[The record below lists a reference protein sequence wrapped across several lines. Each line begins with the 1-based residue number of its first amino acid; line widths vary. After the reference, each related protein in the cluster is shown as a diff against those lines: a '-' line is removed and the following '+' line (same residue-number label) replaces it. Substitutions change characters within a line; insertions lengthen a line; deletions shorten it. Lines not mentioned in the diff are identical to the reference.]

1 MTNVRE
7 AIIKFFPLLSITF
20 LTAFLSVVFFVPRVR
35 QFAIKIGAVQKGSS
49 QHGEGQRVH
58 SGSLPNIGGL
68 AIFTGFIVALL
79 VGIMV
84 RPVLINEFRVELLAI
99 ILGAALMVI
108 IGFIDDIWE
117 VTPAARMAA
126 QFVAAGILVVNGVK
140 VDFIQNWFS
149 LEGSPYIYLS
159 GSYLHEIAAVVITL
173 LWVVG
178 FTNAF
183 NFIDGLDGLSSGM
196 ATISSL
202 SLLAV
207 AIQFPDRGA
216 AILLLAALAGSALGF
231 LRHNY
236 SPAKIIMGD
245 SGAYMLGYVLAAVS
259 ILGALKVTATVT
271 VAAPILILALP
282 VVNITQVTLR
292 RLSRGASPALASNDH
307 LHDILRVRSGSK
319 NLAVVMLWIAALGL
333 GTLGMMLSNTP
344 PVIMYVTIIMTVVMM
359 ASVCLW
365 RWLEVRREK
374 LAQS

>member
-1 MTNVRE
+1 MRE
-7 AIIKFFPLLSITF
+7 AIIKFFPLVSISF
-20 LTAFLSVVFFVPRVR
+20 LTAFLSVVFFVPRIR
-35 QFAIKIGAVQKGSS
+35 QFALKIGAVQHGGSS
-49 QHGEGQRVH
+49 HGLGARIH
-58 SGSLPNIGGL
+58 AGSVPNIGGI
-68 AIFTGFIVALL
+68 AIFMGFMLALL
-79 VGIMV
+79 VGLVM
-84 RPVLINEFRVELLAI
+84 RPDLINQFRVELLAI
-99 ILGAALMVI
+99 ILGASLMMI

-117 VTPAARMAA
+117 VTPAARLAG
-126 QFVAAGILVVNGVK
+126 QFVAAGILVANGVQ
-140 VDFIQNWFS
+140 VSFITNFFGSTQFVFF
-149 LEGSPYIYLS
+149 EGIVP
-159 GSYLHEIAAVVITL
+159 AVITI

-183 NFIDGLDGLSSGM
+183 NFIDGLDGLSSGI

-207 AIQFPDRGA
+207 ALQFPDRGA

-236 SPAKIIMGD
+236 SPAKITMGD

-259 ILGALKVTATVT
+259 ILGALKIPATVT

-292 RLSRGASPALASNDH
+292 RLSRGLGPATATNDH

-319 NLAVVMLWIAALGL
+319 SMAVLVLWIAALGL

-344 PVIMYVTIIMTVVMM
+344 PVLMYLTVVMTVVLM

-365 RWLEVRREK
+365 RWLEVRGERQLQLEN
-374 LAQS
+374 

>member
-1 MTNVRE
+1 VRE
-7 AIIKFFPLLSITF
+7 AIIKFFPLVSISF
-20 LTAFLSVVFFVPRVR
+20 LTAFLSVVLFVPKVR
-35 QFAIKIGAVQKGSS
+35 QFALKIGAVQKGGTE
-49 QHGEGQRVH
+49 HGLGARIH
-58 SGSLPNIGGL
+58 SGSVPNIGGI
-68 AIFTGFIVALL
+68 AIFTGFMLALL

-84 RPVLINEFRVELLAI
+84 RPVLVNEFRVELLAI
-99 ILGAALMVI
+99 ILGAALMMI

-117 VTPAARMAA
+117 MSPAARMAA

-140 VDFIQNWFS
+140 VSFIQNYFS
-149 LEGSPYIYLS
+149 LAGSQYVYF
-159 GSYLHEIAAVVITL
+159 GEIATVIITL

-216 AILLLAALAGSALGF
+216 AILLLASIAGAALGF
-231 LRHNY
+231 LRHNF
-236 SPAKIIMGD
+236 SPAKITMGD

-259 ILGALKVTATVT
+259 ILGALKITATVT

-292 RLSRGASPALASNDH
+292 RLSRGVSPATAGNDH
-307 LHDILRVRSGSK
+307 LHDILRLRSGSK
-319 NLAVVMLWIAALGL
+319 SIAVVVLWIAALGL

-344 PVIMYVTIIMTVVMM
+344 TVLVYVTIVMTVLMM
-359 ASVCLW
+359 GCVCLW

-374 LAQS
+374 LAES

>member
-1 MTNVRE
+1 VRE
-7 AIIKFFPLLSITF
+7 AIIKFFPLVSVSF
-20 LTAFLSVVFFVPRVR
+20 LAAFLSVVFFVPKVR
-35 QFAIKIGAVQKGSS
+35 QFAIKIGAVQQGGS
-49 QHGEGQRVH
+49 QHGRGARMH
-58 SGSLPNIGGL
+58 SGSVPNIGGI
-68 AIFTGFIVALL
+68 AIFTGFILALL
-79 VGIMV
+79 LGLVL
-84 RPVLINEFRVELLAI
+84 RPALINEFRVELLAI
-99 ILGAALMVI
+99 ILGAALMMI

-117 VTPAARMAA
+117 MSPAMRLAA

-140 VDFIQNWFS
+140 VSFITNFF
-149 LEGSPYIYLS
+149 GPADSPIFYLN
-159 GSYLHEIAAVVITL
+159 EIATIAITI

-216 AILLLAALAGSALGF
+216 AIVLLAALAGSALGF

-236 SPAKIIMGD
+236 SPAKITMGD
-245 SGAYMLGYVLAAVS
+245 SGAYMIGYVLAAVS
-259 ILGALKVTATVT
+259 ILGALKITATVT

-282 VVNITQVTLR
+282 VVNMTQVTLR
-292 RLSRGASPALASNDH
+292 RLSRGVSPATAGNDH

-319 NLAVVMLWIAALGL
+319 NIAVVVLWIAALGL

-344 PVIMYVTIIMTVVMM
+344 PVLMYLTIVMTVLLM
-359 ASVCLW
+359 AGVCLW
-365 RWLEVRREK
+365 RWLEVKRER
-374 LAQS
+374 QWQIEN

>member
-1 MTNVRE
+1 M
-7 AIIKFFPLLSITF
+7 IKFFPLVSVTF
-20 LTAFLSVVFFVPRVR
+20 LTAFLSVVFFVPKVR
-35 QFAIKIGAVQKGSS
+35 QFAIKIGAVQKGNS

-58 SGSLPNIGGL
+58 SGSLPNIGGI
-68 AIFTGFIVALL
+68 AIFTGFILALL
-79 VGIMV
+79 IGIML
-84 RPVLINEFRVELLAI
+84 RPMLINEFRVELLAI
-99 ILGAALMVI
+99 ILGAALMMI

-140 VDFIQNWFS
+140 VSFIQNYFS
-149 LEGSPYIYLS
+149 LAGSQYIFF
-159 GSYLHEIAAVVITL
+159 GEIATVVITL

-259 ILGALKVTATVT
+259 ILGALKITATVT

-292 RLSRGASPALASNDH
+292 RLSRGVNPATAGNDH
-307 LHDILRVRSGSK
+307 LHDILRLRSGSK
-319 NLAVVMLWIAALGL
+319 SLSVVVLWIAALGL
-333 GTLGMMLSNTP
+333 GALGMMLSNTP
-344 PVIMYVTIIMTVVMM
+344 PVLIYLTIVMTVLMM
-359 ASVCLW
+359 AGVCLW
-365 RWLEVRREK
+365 RWLEVKRERQVQ
-374 LAQS
+374 LEN

>member
-1 MTNVRE
+1 VRE
-7 AIIKFFPLLSITF
+7 AIIKFFPLLSISF
-20 LTAFLSVVFFVPRVR
+20 LTAFLSVVFFVPKIR
-35 QFAIKIGAVQKGSS
+35 QFAIKVGAVQHGGSS
-49 QHGEGQRVH
+49 HGLGARIH
-58 SGSLPNIGGL
+58 SGSVPNIGGV
-68 AIFTGFIVALL
+68 AIFIGFIIALL
-79 VGIMV
+79 VGLVV
-84 RPVLINEFRVELLAI
+84 RPALINEFRVELLAI
-99 ILGAALMVI
+99 ILGAALMMI

-117 VTPAARMAA
+117 MTPAMRLAA

-140 VDFIQNWFS
+140 VSFITNFF
-149 LEGSPYIYLS
+149 GDSPIFYLN
-159 GSYLHEIAAVVITL
+159 EIATIAITI

-183 NFIDGLDGLSSGM
+183 NFIDGLDGLSSGL

-207 AIQFPDRGA
+207 AVQFPDRGA

-236 SPAKIIMGD
+236 SPAKITMGD
-245 SGAYMLGYVLAAVS
+245 SGAYMIGYVLAAVS
-259 ILGALKVTATVT
+259 ILGALKITATFT

-292 RLSRGASPALASNDH
+292 RLSRGVSPATAGNDH
-307 LHDILRVRSGSK
+307 LHDILRLRSGSK
-319 NLAVVMLWIAALGL
+319 NIAVVVLWIAALGL

-344 PVIMYVTIIMTVVMM
+344 PVLIYLTIVLTVLLM

-365 RWLEVRREK
+365 RWLEVKRERQVP
-374 LAQS
+374 LEN

>member
-1 MTNVRE
+1 MKRVRE
-7 AIIKFFPLLSITF
+7 AIIKFFPLVLLTF
-20 LTAFLSVVFFVPRVR
+20 STAFLAVVFFIPKVR
-35 QFAIKIGAVQKGSS
+35 EFALKIGAIQRGGS
-49 QHGEGQRVH
+49 QHGNGQRVH
-58 SGSLPNIGGL
+58 TGAVPNIGGIG
-68 AIFTGFIVALL
+68 IFTGFVLALL
-79 VGIMV
+79 VGTVV

-99 ILGAALMVI
+99 ILGAALMMI

-117 VTPAARMAA
+117 MSPAARMAA
-126 QFVAAGILVVNGVK
+126 QFVAAGILVMNGVK
-140 VDFIQNWFS
+140 VSFITNYFS
-149 LEGSPYIYLS
+149 LAGSQYVYF
-159 GSYLHEIAAVVITL
+159 GEIVTVAITL

-216 AILLLAALAGSALGF
+216 AILLLAALAGASLGF
-231 LRHNY
+231 LRYNF
-236 SPAKIIMGD
+236 SPAKITMGD

-259 ILGALKVTATVT
+259 ILGALKITATVT

-292 RLSRGASPALASNDH
+292 RLSRGVSPATAGNDH
-307 LHDILRVRSGSK
+307 LHDMLRLRSGSK
-319 NLAVVMLWIAALGL
+319 SIAVVVLWIAALGL

-344 PVIMYVTIIMTVVMM
+344 AVLVYVTLVMTVLMM

-365 RWLEVRREK
+365 RWLEVRRER
-374 LAQS
+374 LAEN

>member
-1 MTNVRE
+1 MRE
-7 AIIKFFPLLSITF
+7 AVIKFFPLVSVSF
-20 LTAFLSVVFFVPRVR
+20 LAAFLSVVFFVPKVR
-35 QFAIKIGAVQKGSS
+35 LFAIKIGAVQQGGS
-49 QHGEGQRVH
+49 QHGDGERIH
-58 SGSLPNIGGL
+58 SGSVPNIGGI
-68 AIFTGFIVALL
+68 AIFTGFILALL
-79 VGIMV
+79 MGIMI
-84 RPVLINEFRVELLAI
+84 RPALINEFRVELLAI
-99 ILGAALMVI
+99 ILGAALMMI

-117 VTPAARMAA
+117 MSPAMRLAA

-140 VDFIQNWFS
+140 VSFITNFF
-149 LEGSPYIYLS
+149 GSSPIFYLN
-159 GSYLHEIAAVVITL
+159 EIATIVLTL

-236 SPAKIIMGD
+236 SPAKITMGD
-245 SGAYMLGYVLAAVS
+245 SGAYMIGYVLAAVS
-259 ILGALKVTATVT
+259 ILGALKITATVT

-292 RLSRGASPALASNDH
+292 RLSRGVSPATAGNDH
-307 LHDILRVRSGSK
+307 LHDILRLRSGSK
-319 NLAVVMLWIAALGL
+319 SLAVVVLWIAALDL
-333 GTLGMMLSNTP
+333 GALGMMLSNTP
-344 PVIMYVTIIMTVVMM
+344 PILMYATILTTVLMM
-359 ASVCLW
+359 AGVCLW
-365 RWLEVRREK
+365 RWLEVRRER
-374 LAQS
+374 LAES